1 MNDENDKKLI
11 VELERMNVILKDILH
26 IFSFKVDC
34 DEGDEVVCELKD
46 LHEKVIGL
54 NRIIDNDRRG
64 RLIRINRE
72 LTANLSSIEE
82 IIGKSKDIRKLTI
95 WQ

>member
-11 VELERMNVILKDILH
+11 VELERMNVILNDILN
-26 IFSFKVDC
+26 IFSIESSC
-34 DEGDEVVCELKD
+34 DKKNEIVCELED
-46 LHEKVIGL
+46 LHERVINL

-72 LTANLSSIEE
+72 LRANLSSIEE
-82 IIGKSKDIRKLTI
+82 IINKSDKIDG
-95 WQ
+95 

>member
-11 VELERMNVILKDILH
+11 FELERMNVILQDILH

-34 DEGDEVVCELKD
+34 YEGDEVVCELKD
-46 LHEKVIGL
+46 LYEKVVGL
-54 NRIIDNDRRG
+54 NRIIDNDQRG

-72 LTANLSSIEE
+72 LKANLSSIEE
-82 IIGKSKDIRKLTI
+82 IIGKSKEIES
-95 WQ
+95 